1 MILFDEALAIVLGKA
16 VFSGTEFVP
25 MMESGGRILAQDVLS
40 GMDMPPFNKSAVDGF
55 AIAEDTGDEKSN
67 HGGNYRIIETIP
79 AGKVPMSE
87 LRPGECA
94 RIMTGAMVPAGTA
107 RIVMVEDTEITGDG
121 MMHIRSERNARNI
134 CMRGEDIRTGDIVLP
149 AGTLLG
155 PQHIAVLA
163 AMGVVKPLVTRRP
176 TAGVIA
182 TGDELVEPG
191 ISPGKAQI
199 RNSNSSQLV
208 SQLSLAGAIGTD
220 LGIAADTEEALSNLI
235 NKALEAHDIVLLT
248 GGVSMGDFDHVPAM
262 MEKAGVDIHFRTV
275 AIQPGK
281 PTVFGTRGDKYIF
294 GLPGNP
300 VSSFVLFEV
309 MVKPFI
315 RRIMGW
321 KGEVPVLRMPMGT
334 DYSRKRS
341 DRLSFVPV
349 RIINGEIFPVEYHG
363 SAHINAYTVA
373 DGMISVGIG
382 ETGILRGTLTDV
394 RPI

>member
-1 MILFDEALAIVLGKA
+1 MILFDEALTLVLGKA

-25 MMESGGRILAQDVLS
+25 MPESVGRVLAQDVIS
-40 GMDMPPFNKSAVDGF
+40 DMDMPPFDKSAVDGF
-55 AIAEDTGDEKSN
+55 AIGEGNAAVKSN

-79 AGKVPMSE
+79 AGKVPLSE
-87 LRPGECA
+87 LHPGECSK
-94 RIMTGAMVPAGTA
+94 IMTGAMVPTGTG
-107 RIVMVEDTEITGDG
+107 RVVMVEDTEISGDG

-134 CMRGEDIRTGDIVLP
+134 CMQGEDIRRGDVVMP
-149 AGTLLG
+149 AGTLLA

-163 AMGVVKPLVTRRP
+163 STGTIKPIVAKRP
-176 TAGVIA
+176 AVGIIA

-191 ISPGKAQI
+191 IIPGTAQI
-199 RNSNSSQLV
+199 RNSNSSQLL
-208 SQLSLAGAIGTD
+208 SQVARAGALGTD
-220 LGIAADTEEALSNLI
+220 LGIAVDTEEALSNLI

-262 MEKAGVDIHFRTV
+262 MQQAGVEIHFRTV

-315 RRIMGW
+315 RSIMGW

-334 DYSRKRS
+334 DYCRKRS

-382 ETGILRGTLTDV
+382 ETAVLKGTLTDV